1 MSRELLARFYEGF
14 KKRDPEAMASCY
26 SDAVVFSDPVYTRLV
41 GERARN
47 MWRMLAGRAKDL
59 ALEYEIRSAD
69 DRTGA
74 VHWEA
79 RYTFS
84 QTGRKVHN
92 VIDAT
97 LEIRDGLIVKHTDV
111 FDFWR
116 WSRQAL
122 GLTGLL
128 LGWSPLVKNKVRRG
142 ASEALDA
149 FCSGRPHPPPSP

>member
-14 KKRDPEAMASCY
+14 KSKDPEEMAACY
-26 SDAVVFSDPVYTRLV
+26 ADDVVFSDPVYPHLV

-59 ALEYEIRSAD
+59 TLDYEIRSASD
-69 DRTGA
+69 SAGQ

-92 VIDAT
+92 VIDAR
-97 LEIRDGLIVKHTDV
+97 LEMKDGRIEKHTDV

-122 GLTGLL
+122 GPTGLL
-128 LGWSPLVKNKVRRG
+128 LGWSPILKNKVRNG
-142 ASEALDA
+142 AAQALDEFSA
-149 FCSGRPHPPPSP
+149 KRKSPPRS